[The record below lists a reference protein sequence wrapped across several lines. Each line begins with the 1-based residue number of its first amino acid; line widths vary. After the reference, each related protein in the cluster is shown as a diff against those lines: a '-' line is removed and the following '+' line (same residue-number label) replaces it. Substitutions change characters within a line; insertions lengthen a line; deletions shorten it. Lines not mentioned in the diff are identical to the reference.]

1 MATHLQ
7 ISAKMALHAPVLL
20 APRLRS
26 PECSHVVSLKPHKRI
41 QNARSMVSCAMNMSA
56 GQSDDPG
63 RASWDSLKDRV
74 KKLWD
79 NSPEPVKCFPWNEAL
94 NNFIQLIADLILS
107 VIKYLS
113 IPLLAVTSLSEMSY
127 CAHEKK
133 LLIVPFPVIIGFSVA
148 EVMRQTALSLSPILK
163 DLEVPWHLIT
173 IALFFTL
180 VKLPGPYYPYWGRIF
195 LPHFA
200 NGGLLRTV
208 WSMFLWFRRP
218 RKTSILLKQ
227 KENHLDTPKN

>member
-1 MATHLQ
+1 
-7 ISAKMALHAPVLL
+7 
-20 APRLRS
+20 
-26 PECSHVVSLKPHKRI
+26 
-41 QNARSMVSCAMNMSA
+41 MVSCAMNMSA

-63 RASWDSLKDRV
+63 RASWDSLKVRV

-113 IPLLAVTSLSEMSY
+113 VPLLVVTSLSEMSY

-133 LLIVPFPVIIGFSVA
+133 LLIVPFPLIIGFSVA

-163 DLEVPWHLIT
+163 VRFQHHRSIT
-173 IALFFTL
+173 CETL
-180 VKLPGPYYPYWGRIF
+180 VEWIIMIVYWQSI
-195 LPHFA
+195 
-200 NGGLLRTV
+200 GLISSILALLLYRP
-208 WSMFLWFRRP
+208 WSMLP
-218 RKTSILLKQ
+218 
-227 KENHLDTPKN
+227 

>member
-20 APRLRS
+20 APRVRS

-133 LLIVPFPVIIGFSVA
+133 LLIVPFPLIIGFSVA

-163 DLEVPWHLIT
+163 TSKDIDVAEAERESPRYTEELIEQAPRTLEEQ
-173 IALFFTL
+173 
-180 VKLPGPYYPYWGRIF
+180 
-195 LPHFA
+195 
-200 NGGLLRTV
+200 
-208 WSMFLWFRRP
+208 P
-218 RKTSILLKQ
+218 RKFQMNYPERS
-227 KENHLDTPKN
+227 E